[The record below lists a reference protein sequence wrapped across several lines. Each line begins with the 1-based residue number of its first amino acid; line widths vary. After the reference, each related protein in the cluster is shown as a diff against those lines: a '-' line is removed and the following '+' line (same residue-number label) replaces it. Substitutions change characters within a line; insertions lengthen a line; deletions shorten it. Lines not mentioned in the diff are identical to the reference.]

1 MNRINLE
8 RDNQLIVDF
17 CASTNEQ
24 EALALCKN
32 NGIVQI
38 VTNLLDKQPKIV
50 SKPVEAFCGKLSLIY
65 EIFIYLFMTRFIFLV
80 CWSPKGKQLACC
92 SRNNKLNLL
101 DRDLTLKNTYE
112 CLKPDHIRKN

>member
-1 MNRINLE
+1 LNRINLE

-65 EIFIYLFMTRFIFLV
+65 EIFIYLFYDPFHFSSLLESKRKAAGMLFSQQQT
-80 CWSPKGKQLACC
+80 QL
-92 SRNNKLNLL
+92 
-101 DRDLTLKNTYE
+101 
-112 CLKPDHIRKN
+112 IRP